1 MSLRN
6 FDFKEEFFFAKR
18 VIAAHMSLKHLIP
31 VILSFLSILGPQVTS
46 DTKMLF
52 KRQKFQ
58 FRPVKNWVLGEKFL
72 HVKNEQGGK
81 CVKNEETGIVNTF
94 NNGNQLVCCQ

>member
-31 VILSFLSILGPQVTS
+31 VILWFLSILGATDYVRHKNVVQK
-46 DTKMLF
+46 TKIPISTC
-52 KRQKFQ
+52 QK
-58 FRPVKNWVLGEKFL
+58 LG
-72 HVKNEQGGK
+72 VRGK
-81 CVKNEETGIVNTF
+81 IFTC
-94 NNGNQLVCCQ
+94 